1 MCWVP
6 AASARA
12 RCPLAYLGTPWK
24 ERRDRSVLRGWPPR
38 VKPSM
43 PHGRGSHPLLP
54 PPVWR
59 VCDTLLNLGFHAT
72 TILLGTYC
80 VQGRLGALGTSKNRM
95 DILVFVEVT
104 SVQGDS

>member
-1 MCWVP
+1 M
-6 AASARA
+6 
-12 RCPLAYLGTPWK
+12 
-24 ERRDRSVLRGWPPR
+24 
-38 VKPSM
+38 
-43 PHGRGSHPLLP
+43 
-54 PPVWR
+54 
-59 VCDTLLNLGFHAT
+59 